1 MKYKIKEKIESN
13 LQNGNLQKSIDI
25 LNAYEHKYPKDRD
38 LKFYKCIY
46 MLQIG
51 DIEKAIEISEE
62 CVRKFPTSYEAYYYN
77 GCSYQAAGMVIE
89 ALKAYKITDYLYNYL
104 KIEDL
109 DIYEDVCNQISILEE
124 KYIDLVNEYIDTN
137 DVSNILKADSFL
149 KRMNSFWGK
158 NEKSTRDS
166 SKLIVGTEY
175 WVTDSDL
182 RFVGVYRSPVP
193 DFIGKENM
201 SLIRTQAEFL
211 KYTNKGI
218 ETSVIGTDNEYL
230 IPIASTENNNVYTF
244 KNEENKNIIVQ
255 RDAKHFNYYRVK
267 NGTYIIS
274 KHKAYYGCP
283 IPLKHD
289 AKRKKLVLSFFV
301 DGLAQEVI
309 NGEDFRRLMPNT
321 YAFFKKGTVCTN
333 TFSCSEWTFP
343 SLATYE
349 SGLDTLGHMMF
360 HNTIDGELP
369 QSVPTLT
376 EYIKEKGY
384 FTSKLDGDWRCI
396 YSYGFARGCDQ
407 YVYQIQSMGARAE
420 HEIINAIEHIETFKD
435 TDQYLWMTVGDLH
448 DIADGFD
455 LSLAV
460 QKNLTLDELEYEDV
474 GKTSVKQNYSW
485 GKSQRYKKTIQYF
498 DMLFGFLYNYIEK
511 NYKDDEIVI
520 SLFADHGQGYL
531 VPNDKH
537 FLSKERTKVAFMFRG
552 SNVDEKMSDEIISTA
567 DYLPIM
573 CKLCDIPVDYEK
585 INGRLPL
592 SFGGEKEREYAITE
606 SIHPGDKY
614 CAVANANDYEIYF
627 DNQALTDEEGR
638 FELKDY
644 KVYGYYKD
652 GTNIEDKA
660 LLDKYEKIFL
670 ERIAEHVIYD

>member
-1 MKYKIKEKIESN
+1 MEIKMKYNIKEKIESN

-255 RDAKHFNYYRVK
+255 RVANHFNYYRVK
-267 NGTYIIS
+267 NGTHIIS
-274 KHKAYYGCP
+274 KYKAYYGYP

-301 DGLAQEVI
+301 DGLSQEVI

-321 YAFFKKGTVCTN
+321 YDFFKKGTICTN

-376 EYIKEKGY
+376 EYIKGKGY

-420 HEIINAIEHIETFKD
+420 QEIINAIEHIEAFKD

-448 DIADGFD
+448 DIADGYD

-460 QKNLTLDELEYEDV
+460 QKNLTLDELE
-474 GKTSVKQNYSW
+474 
-485 GKSQRYKKTIQYF
+485 
-498 DMLFGFLYNYIEK
+498 
-511 NYKDDEIVI
+511 
-520 SLFADHGQGYL
+520 
-531 VPNDKH
+531 
-537 FLSKERTKVAFMFRG
+537 
-552 SNVDEKMSDEIISTA
+552 
-567 DYLPIM
+567 
-573 CKLCDIPVDYEK
+573 
-585 INGRLPL
+585 
-592 SFGGEKEREYAITE
+592 
-606 SIHPGDKY
+606 
-614 CAVANANDYEIYF
+614 
-627 DNQALTDEEGR
+627 
-638 FELKDY
+638 
-644 KVYGYYKD
+644 
-652 GTNIEDKA
+652 
-660 LLDKYEKIFL
+660 
-670 ERIAEHVIYD
+670 

>member
-38 LKFYKCIY
+38 LKYYKCIY

-89 ALKAYKITDYLYNYL
+89 ALKAYKITEYLYNYL

-109 DIYEDVCNQISILEE
+109 DIYEDVCNQITILEE

-255 RDAKHFNYYRVK
+255 RVANHFNYYRVK
-267 NGTYIIS
+267 NGTHIIS
-274 KHKAYYGCP
+274 KYKAYYGYP

-289 AKRKKLVLSFFV
+289 AKRKNLS
-301 DGLAQEVI
+301 
-309 NGEDFRRLMPNT
+309 
-321 YAFFKKGTVCTN
+321 
-333 TFSCSEWTFP
+333 
-343 SLATYE
+343 
-349 SGLDTLGHMMF
+349 
-360 HNTIDGELP
+360 
-369 QSVPTLT
+369 
-376 EYIKEKGY
+376 
-384 FTSKLDGDWRCI
+384 
-396 YSYGFARGCDQ
+396 
-407 YVYQIQSMGARAE
+407 
-420 HEIINAIEHIETFKD
+420 
-435 TDQYLWMTVGDLH
+435 
-448 DIADGFD
+448 
-455 LSLAV
+455 
-460 QKNLTLDELEYEDV
+460 
-474 GKTSVKQNYSW
+474 
-485 GKSQRYKKTIQYF
+485 
-498 DMLFGFLYNYIEK
+498 
-511 NYKDDEIVI
+511 
-520 SLFADHGQGYL
+520 
-531 VPNDKH
+531 
-537 FLSKERTKVAFMFRG
+537 
-552 SNVDEKMSDEIISTA
+552 
-567 DYLPIM
+567 
-573 CKLCDIPVDYEK
+573 
-585 INGRLPL
+585 
-592 SFGGEKEREYAITE
+592 
-606 SIHPGDKY
+606 
-614 CAVANANDYEIYF
+614 
-627 DNQALTDEEGR
+627 
-638 FELKDY
+638 
-644 KVYGYYKD
+644 
-652 GTNIEDKA
+652 
-660 LLDKYEKIFL
+660 
-670 ERIAEHVIYD
+670 